1 MTSLRKMPQRR
12 SKANILKALKAFIE
26 KKQMEGDDEFFK
38 SDVVSSEA
46 KIHPDT
52 AEDFFRIIEKA
63 QKEFPLIE
71 VREVGGMTL
80 IRILNESRTL
90 IDAIDKLVA
99 DGNFSKDTV
108 GELLTFRTKLITDTG
123 EGKSNYGRSK

>member
-1 MTSLRKMPQRR
+1 MPQRR